1 AARATTTDDV
11 LAPLPRPGLPWAL
24 WSSIAWLAGLVVLTA
39 RLLAGLVGLRRVT
52 ARAARVSDERLLQ
65 MLGAAKEE
73 LRVTRPVRLLFDE
86 APVGTWGLWR
96 PCIVLPA
103 AAAEWDDERVRAVL
117 AHELAHVQRFDWPV
131 QLAAEAVCAALW
143 FNPLAW
149 VVARRLR
156 DEGERACDDVVLAT
170 GLVEHDYAS
179 HLFDIARA
187 ARGPVLSGAMPMAR
201 PSSLEGRIAAMLNPA
216 IDRRV
221 PSRAFRLVAAALLL
235 VAASAA

>member
-1 AARATTTDDV
+1 AIAWR
-11 LAPLPRPGLPWAL
+11 
-24 WSSIAWLAGLVVLTA
+24 AWLAIVWLAGAVLVTA
-39 RLLAGLVGLRRVT
+39 RLLGGLIGLRRVM
-52 ARAARVSDERLLQ
+52 ARATRVRDERLLDALRAVTSE
-65 MLGAAKEE
+65 LG
-73 LRVTRPVRLLFDE
+73 VTRTVTLLVDD
-86 APVGTWGLWR
+86 AAVGTWGAWR
-96 PCIVLPA
+96 PRIVLPPDA
-103 AAAEWDDERVRAVL
+103 DEWSDERVRAVL

-131 QLAAEAVCAALW
+131 QLAAEAVCGALW